1 MGTSITP
8 AALNCTITETITL
21 NGVSQGA
28 TNTFSISNVKDVY
41 KRILTIDAGDDATVA
56 VFKTTTAISDC
67 ALDKDRVKYIRITN
81 KDGTNA
87 VNISL
92 QLDSDEDNSTA
103 DLSVTHLLSAGQS
116 FLMGSPDEAAHADDD
131 AATIITALTDLE
143 SIIVDPGA
151 NAGTVEVFIA
161 SI

>member
-8 AALNCTITETITL
+8 AALTCTITEAITL
-21 NGVSQGA
+21 NGVAQGG
-28 TNTFSISNVKDVY
+28 TNSFSIGAIKDVY

-56 VFKTTTAISDC
+56 VFKTTTAIADC

-87 VNISL
+87 VNVSL
-92 QLDSDEDNSTA
+92 QLDSGEDNSAA

-131 AATIITALTDLE
+131 AASIVTALTDLE

-151 NAGTVEVFIA
+151 NDGTIEVFIA